1 MPDNIPKQRH
11 GSRDPIQR
19 AGWVTTWLVKDVSSG
34 DDDEVA
40 AVKAAS
46 AGNTHFVTFITASTD
61 NRESDLG
68 TTAGGAVH
76 IQLKD
81 DSTVVWE
88 AWVSDINGNNPAHFA
103 FPAPIQLTEGNA
115 ISVVSVMAGATDRVS
130 VTFGGFTDN
139 GRVD

>member
-19 AGWVTTWLVKDVSSG
+19 AGWVTTWLVKDVSGS
-34 DDDEVA
+34 DDEEVSA
-40 AVKAAS
+40 EKAAES
-46 AGNTHFVTFITASTD
+46 GKTHFVTFITASTD

-81 DSTVVWE
+81 DSAVVWE

-103 FPAPIQLTEGNA
+103 FPAPIQLTEGNEV
-115 ISVVSVMAGATDRVS
+115 SVVSVMAGDTDRVS